1 MKAIK
6 DLTFTDDFMF
16 GEIMKN
22 EEICKGV
29 IERLLHI
36 KIEKLE
42 LITLQETIAPYY
54 ETRGVRFDVY
64 VKDSDKVYD
73 IEVQNKKFTEIEK
86 RTRYYQSMI
95 DIDMLAKGANF
106 KELKESY
113 VIFIC
118 KTDPFDLGEPCYKV
132 KSIFENH
139 PEKEFDDKTHKVF
152 YNASAYKKET
162 DPEIFAF
169 LQYVRTN
176 VPEDDFTA
184 GIFENVEKAKENEQF
199 RSEYMR
205 CNIHDF
211 DKLEEGKEIGI
222 AIGEARGEE
231 RGRSEAKL
239 EAARNMLLKNVGTI
253 EQIAEITGLSLE
265 TVQQLAQEL
274 HFSQ

>member
-1 MKAIK
+1 
-6 DLTFTDDFMF
+6 
-16 GEIMKN
+16 
-22 EEICKGV
+22 
-29 IERLLHI
+29 
-36 KIEKLE
+36 
-42 LITLQETIAPYY
+42 
-54 ETRGVRFDVY
+54 
-64 VKDSDKVYD
+64 
-73 IEVQNKKFTEIEK
+73 
-86 RTRYYQSMI
+86 MI

-139 PEKEFDDKTHKVF
+139 PEKEFDDKTHKLF

-162 DPEIFAF
+162 DPEIYAF

-211 DKLEEGKEIGI
+211 DIMEEAKT
-222 AIGEARGEE
+222 
-231 RGRSEAKL
+231 EAKL
-239 EAARNMLLKNVGTI
+239 EAARNMLMKNKFLL
-253 EQIAEITGLSLE
+253 EDIADCTGLSLE
-265 TVQQLAQEL
+265 TVQQLANEL
-274 HFSQ
+274 QLKA

>member
-1 MKAIK
+1 
-6 DLTFTDDFMF
+6 
-16 GEIMKN
+16 
-22 EEICKGV
+22 
-29 IERLLHI
+29 
-36 KIEKLE
+36 
-42 LITLQETIAPYY
+42 
-54 ETRGVRFDVY
+54 
-64 VKDSDKVYD
+64 
-73 IEVQNKKFTEIEK
+73 
-86 RTRYYQSMI
+86 MI

-139 PEKEFDDKTHKVF
+139 PEKVFDDKTHKLF

-162 DPEIFAF
+162 DPEIYAF

-211 DKLEEGKEIGI
+211 DKLEEGKEIG
-222 AIGEARGEE
+222 RT
-231 RGRSEAKL
+231 EAKL
-239 EAARNMLLKNVGTI
+239 ANARNMMLKNIGTI
-253 EQIAEITGLSLE
+253 EQIAEITELPLE
-265 TVQQLAQEL
+265 TVQQLAESLKNQE
-274 HFSQ
+274 

>member
-1 MKAIK
+1 MKSIK

-22 EEICKGV
+22 EEICKGI

-36 KIEKLE
+36 KIEKLK

-162 DPEIFAF
+162 DSEIFAF

-265 TVQQLAQEL
+265 TVKQLAQEL